1 MEDARNALKKYEGGC
16 GDPMP
21 WETDEDLLDLKPLEI
36 LDCVADEL
44 TFAQRAKLHELC
56 IEEMKDELKGKTQK
70 YIELLDEFNA
80 AKKEQNVNENSK
92 SSFFKRRKA
101 QHHRR
106 SKSLGKVGQNILS
119 CIAQLKS

>member
-80 AKKEQNVNENSK
+80 AKKELDRANLKLKCERATSGTVSAPTK
-92 SSFFKRRKA
+92 VSCPCYWWRKLA
-101 QHHRR
+101 
-106 SKSLGKVGQNILS
+106 SWKV
-119 CIAQLKS
+119 